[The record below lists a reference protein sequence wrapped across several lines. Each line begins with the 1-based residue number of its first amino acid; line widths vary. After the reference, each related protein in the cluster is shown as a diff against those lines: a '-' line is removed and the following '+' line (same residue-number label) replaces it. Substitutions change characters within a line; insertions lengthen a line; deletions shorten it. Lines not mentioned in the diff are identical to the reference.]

1 MAKKPIKTKKN
12 NDRQEPIQDLQRRAE
27 EFVDDELSFL
37 ESKEMSQEL
46 REQFWEHVVNYE
58 QAEQTTSFELL
69 VQGGMELPKPEELDD
84 SQLNA
89 KLWEVIRGLAMLR
102 MFLYCTD
109 HLSDRE
115 LYEELWHQVLRE
127 GYPVTPINEDS
138 AWHIDLVSD
147 GSEEDIELYLR
158 YYADEETRRAWAEDW
173 PDDAMPAHESPPYD
187 RDRYLPSRDQAEWR
201 NCYRPS

>member
-102 MFLYCTD
+102 TFLYSTD

-115 LYEELWHQVLRE
+115 LYEELWHEVLRE
-127 GYPVTPINEDS
+127 ETPDMPVNEDS
-138 AWHIDLVSD
+138 ACHIDLVGS
-147 GSEEDIELYLR
+147 GSEQDNELYLR
-158 YYADEETRRAWAEDW
+158 YYADEEDRLRWIIDW
-173 PDDAMPAHESPPYD
+173 PDDIMPEHEALPYD
-187 RDRYLPSRDQAEWR
+187 RDRHLPSRNKGNW
-201 NCYRPS
+201 S